1 MAITNLTSDWASG
14 VAIGA
19 LLDSIAPGLCPDW
32 DTWNDLN
39 TKINAKEAMEL
50 GNEWLDIQL
59 FITPDELCSGATD
72 EKSLMIYLSQFPTAK
87 LRSGAPLRAQRHSN
101 R

>member
-1 MAITNLTSDWASG
+1 MNG
-14 VAIGA
+14 VALGA
-19 LLDSIAPGLCPDW
+19 LLDSVAPGLCSDW
-32 DTWNDLN
+32 GTWDGMNSQIN
-39 TKINAKEAMEL
+39 TKVAMEL

-59 FITPDELCSGATD
+59 FVTPDELCSKAAD

-101 R
+101 K